1 MTLSQKSNLG
11 KEGCGGISSHN
22 RNIWSH
28 LEKRHSC
35 GCSRGRSCEE
45 EGERPLINSIC
56 FANVLL
62 ARADM
67 IIYTAVRRAMPTF
80 LLVVK
85 LLPTEITVMHSGI
98 SNVRWCR
105 HLEEHPSGMMA
116 TPRKAW
122 FCIVASRKIMAILS
136 NDRSACG
143 AARHAVATTA
153 NLGACRLPRR
163 QRQ

>member
-1 MTLSQKSNLG
+1 MSGGVAISRMLGTSLS
-11 KEGCGGISSHN
+11 
-22 RNIWSH
+22 
-28 LEKRHSC
+28 
-35 GCSRGRSCEE
+35 
-45 EGERPLINSIC
+45 
-56 FANVLL
+56 
-62 ARADM
+62 
-67 IIYTAVRRAMPTF
+67 
-80 LLVVK
+80 
-85 LLPTEITVMHSGI
+85 
-98 SNVRWCR
+98 
-105 HLEEHPSGMMA
+105 MMA

>member
-1 MTLSQKSNLG
+1 MTLSQKATWG
-11 KEGCGGISSHN
+11 KKAVEGLLATTVTFGVIE
-22 RNIWSH
+22 RNAIRAVARAGVH
-28 LEKRHSC
+28 VRRKV
-35 GCSRGRSCEE
+35 
-45 EGERPLINSIC
+45 ERPLINSIC

-105 HLEEHPSGMMA
+105 HLEDVGNIPQ
-116 TPRKAW
+116 
-122 FCIVASRKIMAILS
+122 V
-136 NDRSACG
+136 
-143 AARHAVATTA
+143 
-153 NLGACRLPRR
+153 
-163 QRQ
+163 